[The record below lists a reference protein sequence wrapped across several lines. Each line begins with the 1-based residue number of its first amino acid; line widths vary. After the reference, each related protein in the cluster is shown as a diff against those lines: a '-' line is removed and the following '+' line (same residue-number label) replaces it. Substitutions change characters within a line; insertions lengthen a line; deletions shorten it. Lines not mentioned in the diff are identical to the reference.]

1 MKIAGLGSD
10 LGVLPPEREAQG
22 GDGIDFATRLRAAIA
37 DVEQSASDADRTADG
52 LVTGE
57 VDIHEAMVS
66 MEKADL
72 VLKVAVSVRN
82 KVLDA
87 YQQIMQSTGG

>member
-1 MKIAGLGSD
+1 MKITGLGSD
-10 LGVLPPEREAQG
+10 LGVLPAERPASDSG
-22 GDGIDFATRLRAAIA
+22 GVDFASRLRAAIA